1 MGLRALDEVTE
12 LAQNKKRG
20 YKGAELLVA
29 DRGSFQL
36 FLGESDLR
44 LRAAK
49 ALCVETL
56 EEAWEL
62 VWPGHHSPAT
72 AAGPPEGVGD
82 IRHRGGL

>member
-44 LRAAK
+44 PRAAK

-56 EEAWEL
+56 E
-62 VWPGHHSPAT
+62 
-72 AAGPPEGVGD
+72 
-82 IRHRGGL
+82 